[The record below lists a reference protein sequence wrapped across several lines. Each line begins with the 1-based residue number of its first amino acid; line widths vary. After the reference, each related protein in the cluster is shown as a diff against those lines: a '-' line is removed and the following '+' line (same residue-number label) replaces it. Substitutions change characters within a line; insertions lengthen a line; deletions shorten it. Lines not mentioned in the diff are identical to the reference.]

1 MNTELNGERVDV
13 RNKRGKSWFIVVVY
27 VECQE
32 VLVENGQ
39 RVKEVGERN
48 NNIK

>member
-1 MNTELNGERVDV
+1 MKGESLGLLR
-13 RNKRGKSWFIVVVY
+13 WFMRW
-27 VECQE
+27 CQE
-32 VLVENGQ
+32 ALVENGE